1 MAPGDVSLPGA
12 GAESVLRPEAGL
24 LGSGMG
30 RDGDVYLP
38 HEPGGSPHPQP
49 RGGKA
54 GLYDRNRAAGGRAL
68 HAGKAAAPSGL
79 GGRHRGVR
87 SGGADRVLLRVGYS
101 DRWKRDGTAG
111 GDPAIPGEQRR
122 SSGVLRLRPEW
133 GGHPQPCAAGDPGTE
148 LGGGE
153 RVRLPGQRGGTGA
166 ADGSEAAGPEETV
179 QSGGPAGRTG
189 AAGAGVRGR
198 SPSAEGNVGN
208 GGTAFDLRRGGHRDL
223 RHPVYGGTWDRG
235 GADVVY
241 PDGQRAPHRNG
252 KAIYRT
258 GKAAPVRDFRQPPD
272 KILCKQ

>member
-38 HEPGGSPHPQP
+38 HEPGGSPRPQP

-79 GGRHRGVR
+79 GGRHRGVW
-87 SGGADRVLLRVGYS
+87 SGGADRVLLCVGYS

-111 GDPAIPGEQRR
+111 GDPAILGEQRR

-133 GGHPQPCAAGDPGTE
+133 GGHPQPCAAGDPGAE

-153 RVRLPGQRGGTGA
+153 RIRMPGQRGGAGT
-166 ADGSEAAGPEETV
+166 ADGPEAAGPENTV
-179 QSGGPAGRTG
+179 QFSGPAGRTG
-189 AAGAGVRGR
+189 AAGAGTGGR
-198 SPSAEGNVGN
+198 PSGNEGNVGD
-208 GGTAFDLRRGGHRDL
+208 GGAAADLRRGGHRDL
-223 RHPVYGGTWDRG
+223 RYPVHSGTWVRG
-235 GADVVY
+235 RADVVH
-241 PDGQRAPHRNG
+241 PDGQRAPHRG
-252 KAIYRT
+252 RKTVYRT
-258 GKAAPVRDFRQPPD
+258 GKAAPFRDFRQPQD